1 MKAKLRSLPVLAL
14 LMLASCSSSGSDQQS
29 QAQSS
34 SEEKEGTVLTF
45 VSEGLSDYKILVP
58 ETRPSPVSL
67 ASSEL
72 SYFLKQSSNCA
83 LDVVTDATS
92 PAKYISLG
100 LTKQLLSSSFY
111 NAEADYGFSGYHI
124 FSEGENVYIY
134 GTSAENKGTL
144 YGVYDFLHD
153 AVGYEAYAGDEY
165 YFQTKEAVSCRI
177 SDEVVIPS
185 FDTRVIGYK
194 YTNDDATLTQ
204 RLRLV
209 NQYSAEDWYGFG
221 HSQINGPYFNVADR
235 VEKVA
240 SGEWQDDWFAN
251 GYAEADHNQLCY
263 TGGEKL
269 VDMVANAMIDKIKA
283 QPEVTYFMFGQQD
296 NADFCTCSRCAEAEK
311 EWGCN
316 TAGLQ
321 IAFMNDV
328 IAKTEEYLKEN
339 EPGREVRYVVFAY
352 MNTVNPP
359 VKEEGG
365 EYVPY
370 SDKVIP
376 NDKLYFYFAPIG
388 TDFSSTLDSLSNDT
402 YYKAIQG
409 WNVLAGGR
417 ILCYLYDINF
427 RHYFLNFNNTSTV
440 ANMYE
445 MYRRFGV
452 SYMYTQ
458 GPVDTIVPSFEE
470 ARVYVESKLMWD
482 TSLSYEELLMDFM
495 NHYYGPASSSI
506 TQYWNLTFD
515 ALAEYAAEGN
525 YIGSIYGAIGSTDL
539 WTEALVGALR
549 RCFTQAYADIASLEM
564 ENPDAYA
571 VYFRRLKKIELTVL
585 YLELSSYSQYFS
597 DAELAEKKSDFN
609 RYCSEFGILRDCE
622 NGSLSSF

>member
-1 MKAKLRSLPVLAL
+1 MNKKLRSLPVLAL
-14 LMLASCSSSGSDQQS
+14 LAITSCSSSGTNPESQS
-29 QAQSS
+29 QSS
-34 SEEKEGTVLTF
+34 SEDVGTVLTF
-45 VSEGLSDYKILVP
+45 ASKGLSDYKILVP
-58 ETRPSPVSL
+58 ETCPSSVSM

-83 LDVVTDATS
+83 LDVVSDAAS

-100 LTKQLLSSSFY
+100 LTKQLLASSLY
-111 NAEADYGFSGYHI
+111 NPEKDYGLSGYRI
-124 FSEGENVYIY
+124 YSEGENVYIY

-165 YFQTKEAVSCRI
+165 YFETKETVSCQI
-177 SDEVVIPS
+177 QDEVVIPS

-240 SGEWQDDWFAN
+240 AGEWQDDWFAN
-251 GYAEADHNQLCY
+251 GYADAAHNQLCY

-269 VDMVANAMIDKIKA
+269 VEMVANSMIEKIKA
-283 QPEVTYFMFGQQD
+283 QPEVKYFMFGQQD
-296 NADFCTCSRCAEAEK
+296 NADFCSCSRCLEAEK
-311 EWGCN
+311 DWAGN

-321 IAFMNDV
+321 VAFMNDV
-328 IAKTEEYLKEN
+328 IERTEAYLQEN
-339 EPGREVRYVVFAY
+339 EPGREVHYVVFAY
-352 MNTVNPP
+352 MNTVSPP

-365 EYVPY
+365 KYVPY

-376 NDKLYFYFAPIG
+376 NEKLYFYFAPIG
-388 TDFSSTLDSLSNDT
+388 TDFSSTLDSVSNDT

-409 WNVLAGGR
+409 WDALAGGR
-417 ILCYLYDINF
+417 ILCYIYDINF
-427 RHYFLNFNNTSTV
+427 KHYFLNFYNVSTV

-445 MYRRFGV
+445 QYRRFGV
-452 SYMYTQ
+452 SYMYSQ
-458 GPVDTIVPSFEE
+458 GPVDTIVPCFEE

-482 TSLSYEELLMDFM
+482 TSLSYESLLVDFLD
-495 NHYYGPASSSI
+495 HYYGPASSSI
-506 TQYWNLTFD
+506 AQYWDLTFN
-515 ALAEYAAEGN
+515 ALAEYGAEGN
-525 YIGSIYGAIGSTDL
+525 YIGGIYSNIGGTDL
-539 WTEALVGALR
+539 WTEPLVGALR
-549 RCFTQAYADIASLEM
+549 RCFQQAYESIAGLEM
-564 ENPDAYA
+564 ENPEAYA
-571 VYFRRLKKIELTVL
+571 TYFRRLKKIELTVL

-597 DAELAEKKSDFN
+597 AEELAEKKSDYN